1 METYE
6 APKMEVIQ
14 FESDDV
20 IVTSC
25 IGANCSTGGGSSTV
39 DANV

>member
-14 FESDDV
+14 FESYDV

-25 IGANCSTGGGSSTV
+25 IGVDCGTGGGASTA
-39 DANV
+39 DSNQ